1 MPKPAKDAEMEK
13 IMRSMEVII
22 FYNPEVI
29 RIVSPF
35 LLYSDFMLVMFSTGY
50 AGSTQHEDVL
60 KGRIDEHEKLR

>member
-35 LLYSDFMLVMFSTGY
+35 
-50 AGSTQHEDVL
+50 
-60 KGRIDEHEKLR
+60 